1 MYYLFTEP
9 EHSLFLAMEEMH
21 IPWVAGY
28 KIFGCQEL
36 EERCAEWRRMAS
48 NSKEGQG
55 PQRAV
60 VPVMMMMM
68 MMMMMIAPLSHTS
81 SQSGA

>member
-1 MYYLFTEP
+1 MGRLC
-9 EHSLFLAMEEMH
+9 
-21 IPWVAGY
+21 VAGY
-28 KIFGCQEL
+28 KIFGCEKL

-60 VPVMMMMM
+60 LPVMMMMM
-68 MMMMMIAPLSHTS
+68 MMMKQTVRKIFLLCFRFYK
-81 SQSGA
+81 